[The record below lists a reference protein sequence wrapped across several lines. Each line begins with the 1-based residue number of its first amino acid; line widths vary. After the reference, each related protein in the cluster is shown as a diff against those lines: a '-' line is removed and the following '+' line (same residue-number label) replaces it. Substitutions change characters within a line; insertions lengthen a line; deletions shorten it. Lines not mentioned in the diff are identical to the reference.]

1 MVEAQHITSTL
12 KLVDNLDEQSV
23 LEEVLEGSKPL
34 VPVEC
39 QHLCYLFAGPFR
51 YGSAYPYGSRFRRA
65 GFTAG
70 VYYASEYSSTAIAEI
85 IFYRMLFFIESPG
98 TPWPTNAT
106 DYSAIEAAFQT
117 SAMVDLTNEPYLS
130 QHDQNSW
137 TDCNSY
143 EACQALAE
151 KIRDA
156 GGEVIRYLSV
166 RDPQQGKNL
175 ALLSGS
181 LFTKPDP
188 VGQESWRIKLSNQG
202 AVAIRDFPR
211 KQFEIP
217 WSSFGD
223 DSRYDEDLL
232 RR

>member
-23 LEEVLEGSKPL
+23 LEEALEGSKPL
-34 VPVEC
+34 IPADC

-51 YGSAYPYGSRFRRA
+51 YGAIYPHGSRFRRA

-70 VYYASEYSSTAIAEI
+70 VYYASEQSSTAIAEV
-85 IFYRMLFFIESPG
+85 IFYRMLFFIESPA
-98 TPWPTNAT
+98 TPWPANAT

-117 SAMVDLTNEPYLS
+117 TTMIDLTNEPYLS
-130 QHDQNSW
+130 RLSDW
-137 TDCNSY
+137 TDHNSY
-143 EACQALAE
+143 GACQDLAD
-151 KIRDA
+151 KIREA
-156 GGEVIRYLSV
+156 GGDVIRYSSV
-166 RDPQQGKNL
+166 RDPQRGKNL
-175 ALLSGS
+175 ALLSGQV
-181 LFTKPDP
+181 FAKADP

-211 KQFEIP
+211 LQFEFP
-217 WSSFGD
+217 WSDFD
-223 DSRYDEDLL
+223 DDNRYNEDLL